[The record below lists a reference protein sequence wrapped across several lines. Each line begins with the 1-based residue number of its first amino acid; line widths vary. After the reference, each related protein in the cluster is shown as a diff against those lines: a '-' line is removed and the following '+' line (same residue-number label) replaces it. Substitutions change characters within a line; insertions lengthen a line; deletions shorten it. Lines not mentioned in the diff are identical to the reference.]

1 METETRAN
9 AIISGR
15 VQGVFFRMETKR
27 AADRFGVSGW
37 VRNLK
42 DGSVSAVFEGEQD
55 RVDAILD
62 WCRQGPPR
70 ADVTDVAVTWLAYTG
85 EFKGFN
91 ISFKRDG

>member
-1 METETRAN
+1 METKTRAH
-9 AIISGR
+9 AIVSGR

-27 AADRFGVSGW
+27 AADRCGVCGW

-42 DGSVSAVFEGEQD
+42 DGSVEAVFEGQPD

-62 WCRQGPPR
+62 WCRQGPPQ
-70 ADVTDVAVTWLAYTG
+70 ADVIDVAVTRAAYPG

-91 ISFKRDG
+91 ISFERDS